1 MPGEL
6 IEIEEARRRV
16 LEHTRGLDAES
27 VPTGEALG
35 RVLAEAVASP
45 EDVPGFDNSA
55 MDGFAVRSED
65 TRGAS
70 GEAPANLVIGGES
83 RAGTPA
89 GKEVGHGE
97 AFVISTGAVVPDGAD
112 SVVRV
117 EDTRGGGEEGDVVAV
132 GVEVEPGRNIRRAG
146 EDIRRGATVLE
157 PGLILGPAELGVLVS
172 VGRSSAACT
181 RRPRVSVLSTGDELL
196 TPDEPMRPGGVRNS
210 NAFTVPALA
219 RLEGADVI
227 ASERAR
233 DDHGATVEALG
244 HALEADIAIVCGGV
258 SVGPHDHVRPALAE
272 LGAEEV
278 FWGVALRPGKPTW
291 FGVRERAGGGAK
303 TLVFGLPGNPV
314 SVVVTF
320 LLFVRPAL
328 QALLGITAAT
338 SRTTAVLTAPYTEKK
353 PGRAHLVRCRLAL
366 GEAGFE
372 ATPTGSQGSH
382 VLTSMLGADALAY
395 FPTDAGPAAAGERV
409 EVELLP
415 TAGGWPG

>member
-1 MPGEL
+1 M
-6 IEIEEARRRV
+6 
-16 LEHTRGLDAES
+16 LERAVGLDAES
-27 VPTGEALG
+27 VPVGEALG

-45 EDVPGFDNSA
+45 EDVPAFDNSA
-55 MDGFAVRSED
+55 MDGFAVKSDD
-65 TRGAS
+65 TRGATAD
-70 GEAPANLVIGGES
+70 APVALSIAGES

-89 GKEVGHGE
+89 ANSLSRGE
-97 AFVISTGAVVPDGAD
+97 AFVISTGAVVPEGAD

-117 EDTRGGGEEGDVVAV
+117 EDTRGDGEQGDVVEV

-146 EDIRRGATVLE
+146 EDIPRDATVLE
-157 PGLILGPAELGVLVS
+157 PGLVLGPAELGVLVS
-172 VGRSSAACT
+172 VGRSSVACT
-181 RRPRVSVLSTGDELL
+181 RRPQVSVLSTGDELL

-227 ASERAR
+227 ASERAP

-244 HALEADIAIVCGGV
+244 RALEADIAIVCGGV

-291 FGVRERAGGGAK
+291 FGVGDRERDGAK

-314 SVVVTF
+314 SVMVTF

-328 QALLGITAAT
+328 QAMLGIPAGAP
-338 SRTTAVLTAPYTEKK
+338 RTTAVLTAPYAEKK
-353 PGRAHLVRCRLAL
+353 PGRAHLVRCRLSL
-366 GEAGFE
+366 GETGLE
-372 ATPTGSQGSH
+372 ATPTGAQGSH

-415 TAGGWPG
+415 TARGWPG